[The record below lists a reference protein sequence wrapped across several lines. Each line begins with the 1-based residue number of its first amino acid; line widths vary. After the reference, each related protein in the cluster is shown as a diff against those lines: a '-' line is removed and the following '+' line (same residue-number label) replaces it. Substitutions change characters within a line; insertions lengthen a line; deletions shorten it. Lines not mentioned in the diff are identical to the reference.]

1 MGSAVHRRSS
11 QIRVRLWKVESE
23 IGKSLSY
30 SITLRSV
37 VELSLRWELALR
49 LSVEVKR
56 WDYAMELSDGTK
68 R

>member
-1 MGSAVHRRSS
+1 MHRRSS

-56 WDYAMELSDGTK
+56 WYYAMELSDGTK

>member
-1 MGSAVHRRSS
+1 M
-11 QIRVRLWKVESE
+11 RL
-23 IGKSLSY
+23 GKDLGY